1 MTVMKYS
8 SLSVFHDLRLSNITV
23 MKCCTGLSIE
33 LLLRISQ
40 ALNFEAELYEV
51 EDFQWGAQ
59 VQHVSVM
66 MPRTSS
72 NFEYK
77 NNCFFFFFIV
87 V

>member
-1 MTVMKYS
+1 MAVMMYS
-8 SLSVFHDLRLSNITV
+8 MLSVSRAVRLSNITV
-23 MKCCTGLSIE
+23 LKCCTGLSIE

-59 VQHVSVM
+59 VQHVSVI

-72 NFEYK
+72 HFEYK
-77 NNCFFFFFIV
+77 NNCFFLFMV